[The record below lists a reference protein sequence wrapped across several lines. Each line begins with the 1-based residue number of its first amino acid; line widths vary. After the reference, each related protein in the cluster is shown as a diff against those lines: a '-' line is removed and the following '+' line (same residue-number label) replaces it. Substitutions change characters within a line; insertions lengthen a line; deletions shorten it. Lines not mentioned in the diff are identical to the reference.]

1 MHVPE
6 YVTKDEVRRVCRELS
21 ISDWSTK
28 DDDSV
33 DRFEA
38 EIVLRAVNAAGL
50 PIALDAF
57 VKGLRVELEHGTRFP
72 DANVTNNHPLLT
84 GRIVLA
90 HLYES
95 MDYYERIAV
104 MELEGDLA
112 KALAAGD
119 PERSRLIYRRLI
131 EARLHRDRAVL
142 AALATPR
149 PAADDGPPRTFG
161 PAPGPGSA
169 LD

>member
-1 MHVPE
+1 MQLPE

-21 ISDWSTK
+21 ISDWSAK

-38 EIVLRAVNAAGL
+38 EIILRAVNTAGL
-50 PIALDAF
+50 PIDLDAF
-57 VKGLRVELEHGTRFP
+57 VEGLRVELEHGTRFA

-84 GRIVLA
+84 GMIVLA
-90 HLYES
+90 HLHES

-112 KALAAGD
+112 KAVAAGD
-119 PERSRLIYRRLI
+119 PERTRRIYRRLT
-131 EARLHRDRAVL
+131 EARQHRDRTVL
-142 AALATPR
+142 AA
-149 PAADDGPPRTFG
+149 FG
-161 PAPGPGSA
+161 SPAPAPA
-169 LD
+169 T

>member
-21 ISDWSTK
+21 ISDWSAK

-38 EIVLRAVNAAGL
+38 EIILRAVNTAGL
-50 PIALDAF
+50 PIGLEAF
-57 VKGLRVELEHGTRFP
+57 VEGLRVELEHGTRFG

-112 KALAAGD
+112 RAIGEGD
-119 PERSRLIYRRLI
+119 AERTRRLFRRLI
-131 EARLHRDRAVL
+131 EARQHRDRAVL
-142 AALATPR
+142 AALG
-149 PAADDGPPRTFG
+149 D
-161 PAPGPGSA
+161 
-169 LD
+169 